1 MLDQDKSKERLI
13 IELQV
18 LRAEKAKWENIQAA
32 FAIHD
37 QLYKSLLTMGKTTT
51 GLLMLK
57 SILIEIVKIS
67 SKLTEAE
74 ECSVFLLNA
83 NGSVSESLL
92 SRGAMVR
99 EQKNNL
105 IGNVLGEG
113 LAGWV
118 YREREIGLV
127 IDTKNDDRW
136 LNLPNQPYFVR
147 SALCFPVIKGKL
159 VNAVITM
166 MHSQPEHFSQK
177 DVDLL
182 KLLNNTFSLVVD
194 YAESLHHKLAAMT
207 STSVPETPQVPM
219 VTSVE
224 NNDQG
229 FQVGLYMLGEDGNFL
244 YANRKL
250 AEIFGYQFSELVS
263 LDSIYSL
270 ALASNQNAF
279 KTHINNCLQRQSPQL
294 ACRLQAQRKDGTL
307 IDVALFG
314 SRTKFYGKPV
324 IIGALKPV

>member
-1 MLDQDKSKERLI
+1 MSDQDKSKEQLI
-13 IELQV
+13 TELQA
-18 LRAEKAKWENIQAA
+18 LRAEKAKWENIQTA
-32 FAIHD
+32 FGIHD

-67 SKLTEAE
+67 SKLTGAE

-92 SRGAMVR
+92 ARGAMVR

-127 IDTKNDDRW
+127 MDTKNDDRW
-136 LNLPNQPYFVR
+136 LNLPNQPFFVR
-147 SALCFPVIKGKL
+147 SALCFPVIKGKF

-182 KLLNNTFSLVVD
+182 KLLNNTFGLVVD
-194 YAESLHHKLAAMT
+194 YAESLHHKLAATTPT
-207 STSVPETPQVPM
+207 SIPETPQVPVVASM
-219 VTSVE
+219 E
-224 NNDQG
+224 NHDQG

-279 KTHINNCLQRQSPQL
+279 KNHINNCLQRQSPQL

>member
-1 MLDQDKSKERLI
+1 MLDQDKSKEQLI
-13 IELQV
+13 IELQA
-18 LRAEKAKWENIQAA
+18 LRAEKAQWENIQSA

-67 SKLTEAE
+67 SKLTGAE

-92 SRGAMVR
+92 ARGAMVR

-118 YREREIGLV
+118 YREREIGL
-127 IDTKNDDRW
+127 IMDTKTDDRW

-166 MHSQPEHFSQK
+166 MHSQPEHFSQT
-177 DVDLL
+177 DVELL

-194 YAESLHHKLAAMT
+194 YAESLHHKLAAT
-207 STSVPETPQVPM
+207 SASEAPKAPVVAN
-219 VTSVE
+219 VE

-279 KTHINNCLQRQSPQL
+279 KTHINNCLQRQSSQL

>member
-1 MLDQDKSKERLI
+1 MSDQDKSKEQLI
-13 IELQV
+13 IELEA
-18 LRAEKAKWENIQAA
+18 LRAEKAEWESIQAA
-32 FAIHD
+32 FAIHN

-92 SRGAMVR
+92 ARGAMVR

-127 IDTKNDDRW
+127 MDTKNDDRW
-136 LNLPNQPYFVR
+136 LNLANQPYFVR
-147 SALCFPVIKGKL
+147 SALCFPVIKGKV

-166 MHSQPEHFSQK
+166 MHSQPEHFTHK
-177 DVDLL
+177 HVELL

-194 YAESLHHKLAAMT
+194 YAESLHHKLAAT
-207 STSVPETPQVPM
+207 SAQATTQAPVVVVPT
-219 VTSVE
+219 
-224 NNDQG
+224 NDQG

>member
-1 MLDQDKSKERLI
+1 MSDQDKSKEQLI
-13 IELQV
+13 IELEA
-18 LRAEKAKWENIQAA
+18 LRTEKAQWESIQAA
-32 FAIHD
+32 FTIHD

-67 SKLTEAE
+67 SKLTGAE

-92 SRGAMVR
+92 ARGAMVR

-127 IDTKNDDRW
+127 MDTKNDDRW

-147 SALCFPVIKGKL
+147 SALCFPVIKGKV

-166 MHSQPEHFSQK
+166 MHSQPEHFTHK
-177 DVDLL
+177 HVELL

-194 YAESLHHKLAAMT
+194 YAESLHHKLAAT
-207 STSVPETPQVPM
+207 SAKEVASPPVAANITT
-219 VTSVE
+219 
-224 NNDQG
+224 NDQG

-279 KTHINNCLQRQSPQL
+279 KSHISNCLQRQSPQL

>member
-1 MLDQDKSKERLI
+1 MLDQDKSKEQLI
-13 IELQV
+13 IELQA
-18 LRAEKAKWENIQAA
+18 LRAEKAQWESIQAA
-32 FAIHD
+32 FKIHD

-67 SKLTEAE
+67 SKLTGAE

-92 SRGAMVR
+92 ARGAMVR

-118 YREREIGLV
+118 YREREIGL
-127 IDTKNDDRW
+127 IMDTKTDDRW

-147 SALCFPVIKGKL
+147 SALCFPVIKGKV

-166 MHSQPEHFSQK
+166 MHSQPEHFAQK
-177 DVDLL
+177 DVELL

-194 YAESLHHKLAAMT
+194 YAESLHHKLAAT
-207 STSVPETPQVPM
+207 SATEAPEAPV
-219 VTSVE
+219 VKNLE

-279 KTHINNCLQRQSPQL
+279 KTHINNCLQRQSSQL